1 MCKVPSPA
9 TTQKKSQTHTC
20 LKQLK
25 ICREICHEHIVPP
38 YSKKAGEGGKNKKK
52 HLPGGLDVAIVRAF
66 NK

>member
-38 YSKKAGEGGKNKKK
+38 YSKKAGEGGKNKKNIWQE
-52 HLPGGLDVAIVRAF
+52 V
-66 NK
+66 

>member
-52 HLPGGLDVAIVRAF
+52 SARRFRRGHS
-66 NK
+66 